1 MRKLENKKALVV
13 AATRGIGLGI
23 AQELALQ
30 GAFVYLGVRRPEAG
44 KEAADE
50 IIAAGGQ
57 AMPVY
62 FDAMKTETYESMLQE
77 VANHSGGKLDILINN
92 YGGSDPRTDRDIV
105 NTELDMWHENL
116 LKNLD
121 SVFLSVKY
129 AVPLMKAA
137 GGGSIINISSMSSR
151 LPDLTSIAYGTVK
164 SAINS
169 MTLNIATAYARSGI
183 RCNAILPGMIATD
196 AVKGALSQEFKDMFL
211 AHVPLNR
218 VGEVEDIAKTALFF
232 ASDDSSYI
240 TGQIIEVAGGMG
252 IPTPLYG
259 QTVAT
264 QGLR

>member
-1 MRKLENKKALVV
+1 MLKLENKKALVV

-23 AQELALQ
+23 AQELAAQ

-44 KEAADE
+44 QEAADE

-62 FDAMKTETYESMLQE
+62 FDAMKNETYESMFKA
-77 VANHSGGKLDILINN
+77 VAEHSGGKLDILINN
-92 YGGSDPRTDRDIV
+92 YGGADPRTD
-105 NTELDMWHENL
+105 LDVVRTDLDVWHENI

-129 AVPLMKAA
+129 AVPLMQAA
-137 GGGSIINISSMSSR
+137 GGGSIINISSMSSH

-169 MTLNIATAYARSGI
+169 MTLNIATAYGRSNI

-196 AVKGALSQEFKDMFL
+196 AVKNALSDQFKDAFL
-211 AHVPLNR
+211 RHVPLQR

-232 ASDDSSYI
+232 ACEDSSYI

-252 IPTPLYG
+252 VPTPFYAD
-259 QTVAT
+259 TVGS
-264 QGLR
+264 QGMR